1 MNIEEIKEALG
12 EADRDGIPIDGPH
25 TIIRFLL
32 AECQK
37 WQEWHDCEYRE
48 RKKYRQDANHF
59 AGEVQRLTAELK
71 EREAEVEKLTHER
84 DLWENMAAMRLADQ
98 EDIERH
104 TRRVV
109 AREICEYLCKEWPFM
124 GAGAVMDIK
133 ERYGVE

>member
-1 MNIEEIKEALG
+1 MTAQEWLEIYDKNYPWSIESI
-12 EADRDGIPIDGPH
+12 RDAA
-25 TIIRFLL
+25 TIIRD
-32 AECQK
+32 Q
-37 WQEWHDCEYRE
+37 
-48 RKKYRQDANHF
+48 QDKIEN
-59 AGEVQRLTAELK
+59 LTAELK
-71 EREAEVEKLTHER
+71 EREGEVEKLTHER

-109 AREICEYLCKEWPFM
+109 AGEICEYLCKEWPFM

>member
-1 MNIEEIKEALG
+1 MNIEKINWFEKAAQAWCHESTKHVDMIPELAMVFALMLKE
-12 EADRDGIPIDGPH
+12 
-25 TIIRFLL
+25 
-32 AECQK
+32 Q
-37 WQEWHDCEYRE
+37 HD
-48 RKKYRQDANHF
+48 
-59 AGEVQRLTAELK
+59 RLTAELAEK
-71 EREAEVEKLTHER
+71 DAEVEKLTQER

-109 AREICEYLCKEWPFM
+109 AGEICEYLCKEWPFM